1 MKIKKILASAAAVA
15 LTVSVM
21 SANAFAA
28 DNLISGDLNLGKGWG
43 GEFIDAGKFTD
54 VKEGDVVTVE
64 YIINNEDEY
73 HLVQIA
79 NGCDGWP
86 ILACSTKAINN
97 QPDDEFKNQDDG
109 FAVVSVDGSVSYTL
123 NADDVVSLQIFGM
136 VIRGYDI
143 TVKSV
148 TVGAPVAVETTVPEA
163 VTDVS
168 ENVDSTAADTAA
180 AETSAVTTISNL
192 AGDVTAAESND
203 KNNADTGAEGVAAV
217 AGIAV
222 IAALGI
228 IIAKKNKY

>member
-1 MKIKKILASAAAVA
+1 M
-15 LTVSVM
+15 
-21 SANAFAA
+21 
-28 DNLISGDLNLGKGWG
+28 
-43 GEFIDAGKFTD
+43 
-54 VKEGDVVTVE
+54 
-64 YIINNEDEY
+64 
-73 HLVQIA
+73 
-79 NGCDGWP
+79 
-86 ILACSTKAINN
+86 
-97 QPDDEFKNQDDG
+97 
-109 FAVVSVDGSVSYTL
+109 
-123 NADDVVSLQIFGM
+123 
-136 VIRGYDI
+136 
-143 TVKSV
+143 VKSV

-192 AGDVTAAESND
+192 AGNVTAAESND

>member
-1 MKIKKILASAAAVA
+1 M
-15 LTVSVM
+15 
-21 SANAFAA
+21 
-28 DNLISGDLNLGKGWG
+28 
-43 GEFIDAGKFTD
+43 
-54 VKEGDVVTVE
+54 
-64 YIINNEDEY
+64 
-73 HLVQIA
+73 
-79 NGCDGWP
+79 
-86 ILACSTKAINN
+86 ACSTKAINN

-192 AGDVTAAESND
+192 AGNVTAAESND